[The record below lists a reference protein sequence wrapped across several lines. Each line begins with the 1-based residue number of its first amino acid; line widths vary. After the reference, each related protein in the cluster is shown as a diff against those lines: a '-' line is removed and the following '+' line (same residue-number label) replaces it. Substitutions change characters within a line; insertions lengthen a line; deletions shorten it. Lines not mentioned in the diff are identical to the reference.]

1 MLDIKYSIITP
12 VYNREDCIA
21 RCVES
26 VIQQSKNIHYEHI
39 IVNDGSSDHT
49 LDIIQ
54 DYSHRYDPYIRV
66 INFSKNR
73 GVNAARNAAIQSMQ
87 REYGI
92 ILDSNDYFV
101 DTDLADINEYHIKYP
116 QYKHYMFSPD
126 DCVDYY
132 GTNKL
137 LGNTKNGQIKELQY
151 TDFLLNK
158 ISGEFIHVVHK
169 QILQMYPFNES
180 LRIYEGLFFLR
191 FYREEKVML
200 FCNRVVTIRERSRAD
215 SVSRDFLK
223 TSLAVVQRSRLCKEL
238 KLE

>member
-101 DTDLADINEYHIKYP
+101 DTALADINEYHI
-116 QYKHYMFSPD
+116 
-126 DCVDYY
+126 
-132 GTNKL
+132 
-137 LGNTKNGQIKELQY
+137 
-151 TDFLLNK
+151 
-158 ISGEFIHVVHK
+158 
-169 QILQMYPFNES
+169 NECT
-180 LRIYEGLFFLR
+180 
-191 FYREEKVML
+191 M
-200 FCNRVVTIRERSRAD
+200 
-215 SVSRDFLK
+215 
-223 TSLAVVQRSRLCKEL
+223 
-238 KLE
+238 